1 MTEVW
6 LRAALWLGLA
16 LAATLLSI
24 RLRVATAL
32 SRLAHH
38 AVLSISIDRGCLRHA
53 VDVHTPLR
61 RTVHQPA
68 TPGTGA
74 QRDTRNVRVG
84 RARAC
89 REGAMMTTLMP
100 YLLVGVGG
108 FIGANAR
115 FVVARIVGAMFETKF
130 PLGTFVINVSGS
142 FLLGILGTILALKV
156 MPNSESMRLALGV
169 GFLGA
174 YTTFS
179 TFEFETHAL
188 FDDGSWLTATT
199 NMFASLFVGLLAVR
213 AGIVIAK
220 TWIAP

>member
-1 MTEVW
+1 
-6 LRAALWLGLA
+6 
-16 LAATLLSI
+16 
-24 RLRVATAL
+24 
-32 SRLAHH
+32 
-38 AVLSISIDRGCLRHA
+38 
-53 VDVHTPLR
+53 
-61 RTVHQPA
+61 
-68 TPGTGA
+68 
-74 QRDTRNVRVG
+74 
-84 RARAC
+84 
-89 REGAMMTTLMP
+89 MMTTLMP

-115 FVVARIVGAMFETKF
+115 FVVARIVGVMFETRF

-142 FLLGILGTILALKV
+142 FLLGILGTIVALKV

-199 NMFASLFVGLLAVR
+199 NMFASLFIGLLAVR
-213 AGIVIAK
+213 AGIVLAK
-220 TWIAP
+220 TWLTP